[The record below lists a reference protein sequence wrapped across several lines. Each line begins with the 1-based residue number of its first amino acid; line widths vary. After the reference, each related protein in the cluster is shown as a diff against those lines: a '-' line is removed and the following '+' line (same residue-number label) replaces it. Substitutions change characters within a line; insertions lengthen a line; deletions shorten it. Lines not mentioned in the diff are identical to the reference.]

1 MSLRKQLMSAAL
13 AAGLLQGC
21 GVPEATTE
29 ATGATGASAPQA
41 TADPARAAAIRSE
54 AVDGEEA
61 ERAAIEPAGDADK
74 TSTCSCYGP
83 GLYGN
88 RTACGQILRTDTIG
102 VAHKTK
108 PCGTRLQFRS
118 RSGSWVSATVIDRGP
133 FAPGREFDLTE
144 GLVKKLGYSSC
155 TAFGVRS
162 VEWN

>member
-1 MSLRKQLMSAAL
+1 MSLRKQLLNIAL

-21 GVPEATTE
+21 GVPEATE
-29 ATGATGASAPQA
+29 ASAPQA
-41 TADPARAAAIRSE
+41 PEPALSAAVRSE
-54 AVDGEEA
+54 ALDGDEA
-61 ERAAIEPAGDADK
+61 ERAALEPAGDADK

-88 RTACGQILRTDTIG
+88 RTACGQILRPDTIG

-108 PCGTRLQFRS
+108 PCGTRLQFRG
-118 RSGSWVSATVIDRGP
+118 RSGWVSATVIDRGP
-133 FAPGREFDLTE
+133 FVAGREFDLSE